1 MQTRLMEKR
10 RADASLGKRILL
22 RRHCLSFVRCYCELL
37 SRWRNRSRWRRRRC
51 SCGRR
56 GLIDQILQLLAGL
69 EERNL
74 LRGHVHAIT
83 GLRITPDTR
92 LALTRSETPKAA
104 DFNLVAGA
112 QRAHHAVKNRLHDYF
127 AVFPRKFCQTR

>member
-51 SCGRR
+51 GCRRR

-74 LRGHVHAIT
+74 FCRHVHAIT
-83 GLRITPDTR
+83 GLGIAPDPR
-92 LALTRSETPKAA
+92 FALARPKTSKAA
-104 DFNLVAGA
+104 NFDLVSGT
-112 QRAHHAVKNRLHDYF
+112 QRAHYAVEDRLHD
-127 AVFPRKFCQTR
+127 